1 MLLKDRRVRYE
12 DLIPCRN
19 AFIDTRSP
27 GSDQKENFTIIGPG
41 VAENPDQHVHI
52 SLPHGFNIGAAR
64 QPPGCL
70 NSQHSH
76 LTAEVFLVHFGQ
88 WAFRTGVDARDGEVV
103 LGPGDLISIPT
114 DVFRGFENV
123 GTGLGHL
130 YAVLGGD
137 DPGRVL
143 WAPQVF
149 ALAEDHGLVLL
160 EDGSLID
167 TTQGQ
172 TVPADKKPMPVTTA
186 EQIAEH
192 AIIDSIA
199 LESIVLRHDRFPWR
213 NTSSLARSP
222 GVREAAIIGA
232 ASPGEG
238 LEAGVFSTPHGF
250 SVRALG
256 LAPGAEV
263 PRHRRSEEEVLFVQ
277 SGQLTIRCDDET
289 LDLGTGDTF
298 TTPIGAWRSFSNEHP
313 DPCEVLVTRRGDLP
327 APPEFD

>member
-1 MLLKDRRVRYE
+1 MRLKDRLVRYE

-41 VAENPDQHVHI
+41 VAENPEQHVHI
-52 SLPHGFNIGAAR
+52 RLPHGFNIGAAR

-88 WAFRTGVDARDGEVV
+88 WAFRTGVDARDGEAV

-123 GTGLGHL
+123 GDGLGHL
-130 YAVLGGD
+130 FAILGGD

-149 ALAEDHGLVLL
+149 ELAEDHGLVLL
-160 EDGSLID
+160 DDGSLVD

-172 TVPADKKPMPVTTA
+172 VVPEGKMRMPVTTA
-186 EQIAEH
+186 EQVAEH
-192 AIIDSIA
+192 AYIDSDA

-213 NTSSLARSP
+213 DSSRLARSA
-222 GVREAAIIGA
+222 GVLEAAIIGD
-232 ASPGEG
+232 ASPAEG
-238 LEAGVFSTPHGF
+238 LEAGIFSSPHGF
-250 SVRALG
+250 SVRALS
-256 LAPGAEV
+256 LE
-263 PRHRRSEEEVLFVQ
+263 PRAVISPHRRNEEEVLFVQ
-277 SGQLTIRCDDET
+277 SGRLAVRCDDEP
-289 LDLGTGDTF
+289 LELGPGDTF
-298 TTPIGAWRSFSNEHP
+298 TTPIGAWRQFANTQTG
-313 DPCEVLVTRRGDLP
+313 PCEVLVTRRGDRP
-327 APPEFD
+327 SPPEFA